1 VKKIIFSLQLGLI
14 GQDDSGKNILLDFLE
29 KESIPNSALN
39 NNNEHK
45 DFSQYTIVH
54 EQIPIKIKVYKAINL
69 NSLMKDFKQIRN
81 FDILILALNLYHL
94 NSKNDY
100 RKDELERFIKIY
112 SFKGIS
118 CLVGFDME
126 GILKGNNSKD
136 FRISRY
142 NLIQKVKELDLMYCF
157 EIKNDKN
164 DLIELYQIL
173 LNDYI
178 FKLNLTNPDLLD
190 KAKRYGDELFKL
202 KLDY

>member
-1 VKKIIFSLQLGLI
+1 MKKIIFSLKLGLI
-14 GQDDSGKNILLDFLE
+14 GQNDSGKDIFLDFLE
-29 KESIPNSALN
+29 KESIPKSVLN
-39 NNNEHK
+39 NNNDNI
-45 DFSQYTIVH
+45 DFLQYTVVH
-54 EQIPIKIKVYKAINL
+54 ELIPIKIKIYQANNL
-69 NSLMKDFKQIRN
+69 ESLLQDYKQIGN
-81 FDILILALNLYHL
+81 LDILMLALNLYHL

-100 RKDELERFIKIY
+100 RNSDLESFIKKY

-126 GILKGNNSKD
+126 GILKGNLSKD

-157 EIKNDKN
+157 EIKNNKN

-178 FKLNLTNPDLLD
+178 FKLHLTNPDLLE
-190 KAKRYGDELFKL
+190 KAKKYGDELKKL
-202 KLDY
+202 KVDY

>member
-1 VKKIIFSLQLGLI
+1 VKKIIFSLKLGII
-14 GQDDSGKNILLDFLE
+14 GQDDSGKNIFLNFLE
-29 KESIPNSALN
+29 KESIPKNILN
-39 NNNEHK
+39 NNIN
-45 DFSQYTIVH
+45 DRNFLQYTIVH
-54 EQIPIKIKVYKAINL
+54 ELVPIKIKIYQADDL
-69 NSLMKDFKQIRN
+69 DFLLKDYKQIRN
-81 FDILILALNLYHL
+81 LDILMLALNLYHL

-100 RKDELERFIKIY
+100 RSSDLERFIKKY

-118 CLVGFDME
+118 CLVGFDTE
-126 GILKGNNSKD
+126 GILKGNLSKD

-178 FKLNLTNPDLLD
+178 FKLHLTNPDLLE
-190 KAKRYGDELFKL
+190 KAKKYGDQL
-202 KLDY
+202 KRLKVNY

>member
-1 VKKIIFSLQLGLI
+1 MKKIIFSLKLGLI
-14 GQDDSGKNILLDFLE
+14 GQDDSGRNIFLEFLE
-29 KESIPNSALN
+29 KESIPKSVLDNNSDNL
-39 NNNEHK
+39 
-45 DFSQYTIVH
+45 DFLHYTIVH
-54 EQIPIKIKVYKAINL
+54 ESIPIKIKVYQADNL
-69 NSLMKDFKQIRN
+69 EFLLQDYKQIRN
-81 FDILILALNLYHL
+81 LDILMLALNLYHL

-100 RKDELERFIKIY
+100 RNSDLERFIKKF

-126 GILKGNNSKD
+126 GILKSNVSKD

-178 FKLNLTNPDLLD
+178 FKLYLTNPDLLET
-190 KAKRYGDELFKL
+190 AKKYGEQLKKL
-202 KLDY
+202 KVSY